1 MFDVLFMSFD
11 EVNPRDFLPVSRISR
26 KYMGG
31 GGLKKQATEVLP
43 PLPDLL

>member
-31 GGLKKQATEVLP
+31 GIKKQATEVLP